1 MEQIR
6 EGACRLWR
14 TSIGSTHQSLG
25 ERRRVNDEKIKWAR
39 MAPAIPLSIG
49 AITQM
54 LEPWLAGREI
64 TDADLMAGGLVNRNF
79 LLRLNGRPR
88 ECVLRIYD
96 RDPSACAKEAAVLG
110 LIGREVPV
118 PRVLFVEDAPESG
131 PPFAVLSVIDG
142 ISLRTLR
149 SFGDDAPVAEA
160 AFDAGRVL
168 ATLARYPGPPT
179 KYESAIGLI
188 ERFVAAPL
196 FGERVAPEMRR
207 DMISLAERWQPRLN
221 ESAGECLVHG
231 DFNSPNIFVKQ
242 GGDGWRV
249 SGILDWEFA
258 LNASPYCDIGNFLR
272 YHRRDR
278 PRYEPSFSAGL
289 RDGGASLPPDWLMLA
304 RVTDLPALC
313 ELLGRTDVPDAV
325 VAELILLIEETLTNG

>member
-1 MEQIR
+1 
-6 EGACRLWR
+6 
-14 TSIGSTHQSLG
+14 
-25 ERRRVNDEKIKWAR
+25 VNDEKINWNR
-39 MAPAIPLSIG
+39 PTPAVSLSIG

-54 LEPWLAGREI
+54 LDPWLAGREI
-64 TDADLMAGGLVNRNF
+64 LDADLMPGGLVNRNF
-79 LLRLNGRPR
+79 LLRLDGRPR

-96 RDPSACAKEAAVLG
+96 RDASACAKEVAVLG

-118 PRVLFVEDAPESG
+118 PRPLFVEDAPDSG
-131 PPFAVLSVIDG
+131 PPFAVMSVVDG

-149 SFGDDAPVAEA
+149 SFGDDDPVAQA
-160 AFDAGRVL
+160 AFDCGRVL
-168 ATLARYPGPPT
+168 AKLARYPGPPT
-179 KYESAIGLI
+179 KHETAIGLI

-196 FGERVAPEMRR
+196 FCDRVAPEMRR
-207 DMISLAERWQPRLN
+207 GIVSLAERWQPRID
-221 ESAGECLVHG
+221 EVARAECLVHG

-242 GGDGWRV
+242 SDDGWRV

-289 RDGGASLPPDWLMLA
+289 REGGMILPADWLMLA
-304 RVTDLPALC
+304 RVMDLPALC

-325 VAELILLIEETLTNG
+325 VAELILLLDETLSHG